1 MMTIAEL
8 IVLLIQLGIGGAI
21 LTFWGW
27 IAVKT
32 IENGR
37 EIVELRARLDAQ
49 DKNCERHQVW
59 AEDFGKEQ
67 KEQGK
72 NIARLCGLLEA
83 RV

>member
-1 MMTIAEL
+1 MMTIAEI
-8 IVLLIQLGIGGAI
+8 IVLLIQFGIGGTI

-49 DKNCERHQVW
+49 DKNCERHQKW

-67 KEQGK
+67 KKQGE
-72 NIARLCGLLEA
+72 NISHIRGLLEA